1 MRNWNCLFGGALVA
15 FAFLAS
21 GCGQATAPV
30 TPNANVQPSTAVQPP
45 TISGTP
51 PTSVTAGSAY
61 GFTPTAR
68 DPSGLALTFSITAKP
83 SWATFSTTTGQLSGT
98 PAAADAGTYSGIV
111 ITVSDGHASASL
123 AAFSIVVAAAN
134 SAPTISGTPPTSV
147 TVGSA
152 YGFTPTARDPSG
164 LALTF
169 SIAAKPSW
177 ATFSTTTGQLSGT
190 PAAADAGTY
199 SGIVITVSDG
209 HASASLA
216 AFSIV
221 VAAANAAPTI
231 SGTPPTSATVG
242 VQYSFTPTG
251 KDPNGG
257 TLKFSIQNQPSWT
270 QFSTSTG
277 TLSGTPAAAN
287 VGTFSNIVIAVSDG
301 TNSASLPSFS
311 IAVAAASAP
320 QNLSQKYPG
329 DIGIDGDPS
338 VVLHENFE
346 EGSVAAVTARYSDV
360 SNPGGMS
367 LVTDRPANSSG
378 QHAMQLVAGGS
389 TPATHLY
396 TSFSQ
401 GYDELYFRY
410 YVKYVGAGPWHHSG
424 LWVGGY
430 NPALSYPDPQAG
442 LKPVGNDRFS
452 VSLEPFANTANAP
465 MDFYGYWMQMHSWKA
480 APTGAPGDYYGNSM
494 IHSAEFVN
502 DSDSWMC
509 LEFHMKLNPDPTTGA
524 GAILE
529 VWKNDS
535 LVKHFDDAGPLGF
548 WYADNFCTTDA
559 DLAVCTSNKPA
570 SPTLAVMNQQ
580 WRSTTALQLNNF
592 WAENY
597 NTDST
602 NSTMMFDDMVVATER
617 IGCIVKN

>member
-1 MRNWNCLFGGALVA
+1 MRNWNCLAGGAI
-15 FAFLAS
+15 FAFLAN
-21 GCGQATAPV
+21 GCGQAVSPV
-30 TPNANVQPSTAVQPP
+30 TAGATVQPP
-45 TISGTP
+45 SISGTP
-51 PTSVTAGSAY
+51 ATSVTAGAAY
-61 GFTPTAR
+61 GFTPTAQ
-68 DPSGLALTFSITAKP
+68 DP
-83 SWATFSTTTGQLSGT
+83 
-98 PAAADAGTYSGIV
+98 
-111 ITVSDGHASASL
+111 AS
-123 AAFSIVVAAAN
+123 
-134 SAPTISGTPPTSV
+134 
-147 TVGSA
+147 
-152 YGFTPTARDPSG
+152 R
-164 LALTF
+164 ALTF

-177 ATFSTTTGQLSGT
+177 ATFSTATGQLSGT
-190 PAAADAGTY
+190 PAATNVGTY
-199 SGIVITVSDG
+199 SGIVITVTDG
-209 HASASLA
+209 SASASLA

-221 VAAANAAPTI
+221 VAAANPPPNISGTPNTSVSPGTAYTFTPAASDSDGGKLTFAIQNKPVWATFSTANGTLSGTPAVANIGTFANIVISVSDGNVSASLPAFSIVVAAASSMPTI
-231 SGTPPTSATVG
+231 SGTPSTSATVG
-242 VQYSFTPTG
+242 VLYSFTPTG
-251 KDPNGG
+251 QDPNGDKL
-257 TLKFSIQNQPSWT
+257 TFSVQNQPSWT

-287 VGTFSNIVIAVSDG
+287 IGTFGNIVVAVSDG
-301 TNSASLPSFS
+301 TNSASLPSFA

-320 QNLSQKYPG
+320 ETLSQKYPG
-329 DIGIDGDPS
+329 DIGIDTDPS

-346 EGSVAAVTARYSDV
+346 EASVAAVTARYSDV

-378 QHAMQLVAGGS
+378 QHALQLVAGGS

-396 TSFSQ
+396 TSFPQ
-401 GYDELYFRY
+401 GYDELYYRY

-430 NPALSYPDPQAG
+430 NPALTYPDPQAG
-442 LKPVGNDRFS
+442 LKPNGNDRFS

-535 LVKHFDDAGPLGF
+535 LVKHFDDTGPLGF
-548 WYADNFCTTDA
+548 WYADNCCTTDA
-559 DLAVCTSNKPA
+559 DLAVCTANKPIN
-570 SPTLAVMNQQ
+570 PTLVVMNQQ

-597 NTDST
+597 NTAST